1 MAAFT
6 SFDFGS
12 LFSVGNLLCLF
23 LGTLLGM
30 IVGCLPGLGPTIG
43 VALCLPLTFKMDL
56 IPSVL
61 LLVAIYQGAEY
72 GGSISAILLG
82 IPGTI
87 SASATTMDGNP
98 LCRKGY
104 PGKALG
110 YSLTSSA
117 IGGLL
122 GGIVLLLF
130 ITPLSRLAFDFLDG
144 ELFLIAMFGLISIVT
159 LGSDDVPKSMISLL
173 LGLLLRTMG
182 ADTLSGVN
190 RYTFGVPSMLEGL
203 QFIAVITGL
212 FALSSVFN
220 MVGSENLGSSGVSD
234 VSRFKVHVSL
244 SELREILGTVL
255 KSSVIGTI
263 MGIIPGLGPSA
274 AAWMSYNEVKRAHP
288 EKKFGTGEPLG
299 ISACESANNACVGGA
314 LLPLLSMGIPGSGTI
329 AVLATAFMFKGIQP
343 GPQLLTKYPQY
354 VYPILWGFL
363 IAVFALYI
371 VGKFFT
377 SLTARMLVAP
387 NYLLV
392 VIILVAIMIGSF
404 GNRNNMFD
412 VGVAIAFGVVGFFLI
427 KLKYPIASFLMA
439 FVLGDIIETHF
450 RRALT
455 LSKGSWLV
463 FVSRPASIVIDL
475 MILAL
480 IVSSVL
486 RSVKAKKQKAAAAKT
501 AEGGADH
508 V

>member
-1 MAAFT
+1 MGAFT
-6 SFDFGS
+6 SFNIAS
-12 LFSVGNLLCLF
+12 LFTVTNLLCIF

-43 VALCLPLTFKMDL
+43 VALCLPLTFKMEL

-61 LLVAIYQGAEY
+61 LLVSIYQGAEY

-87 SASATTMDGNP
+87 SASATTLDGNP

-110 YSLTSSA
+110 FSLTSSF
-117 IGGLL
+117 IGGLI
-122 GGIVLLLF
+122 GGLVLLFF
-130 ITPLSRLAFDFLDG
+130 ISPLSRLAFDFLDS
-144 ELFLIAMFGLISIVT
+144 ELFLIAMFGLISIIT
-159 LGSDDVPKSMISLL
+159 LGSDDPSKSMVAMF
-173 LGLLLRTMG
+173 LGLLLKTVG

-190 RYTFGVPSMLEGL
+190 RYTLHIPSLLEGL

-220 MVGSENLGSSGVSD
+220 MVGEDNLGSATVSES
-234 VSRFKVHVSL
+234 SRFKVGINL
-244 SELREILGTVL
+244 EEL
-255 KSSVIGTI
+255 KSIGSTI
-263 MGIIPGLGPSA
+263 AKSSFIGVLMGIIPGLGPSA
-274 AAWMSYNEVKRAHP
+274 AAWMSYNEVKRTHP
-288 EKKFGTGEPLG
+288 EKSFGTGEPLG

-343 GPQLLTKYPQY
+343 GPQLLTKYPEY
-354 VYPILWGFL
+354 VYAILWGFL
-363 IAVFALYI
+363 IAVFALFI
-371 VGKFFT
+371 VGKYFT
-377 SLTARMLVAP
+377 SFTARMLVAP
-387 NYLLV
+387 NYLLI
-392 VIILVAIMIGSF
+392 VIILVAIMIGSY

-412 VGVAIAFGVVGFFLI
+412 VWIAIAFGVIGFFLI

-455 LSKGSWLV
+455 LSKGSWAV
-463 FVSRPASIVIDL
+463 FFNRPISIILDL

-480 IVSSVL
+480 IVSAIVKSA
-486 RSVKAKKQKAAAAKT
+486 KAKKLKKT
-501 AEGGADH
+501 SISK
-508 V
+508 